1 MNRSYQPY
9 HMFVSDI
16 DGTLIG
22 PDGVVSEANRAA
34 IQELRNRGIPVV
46 LATGRTWG
54 GTADLWEELGLDEPV
69 ILCNGAQVYDPRT
82 GRMLWDRRLSREE
95 MQAAEQLL
103 RDQPVHVYAVVSDR
117 KVLVHHPR
125 GTGSFTAFNGDR
137 YVPVEDVFAELDRTG
152 VRPIKLFVLAE
163 PALVPSLVAMLRTEG
178 RLNAVQSE
186 SYAFDVVPHQV
197 SKAEALD
204 ALLGHRSL
212 SPQRV
217 VAVGNAPNDIDMLR
231 YVGLGVAVGDA
242 HPDVLAVADHV
253 TAPCAEDGVARA
265 VASVFAVPLPGTHRS
280 IA

>member
-9 HMFVSDI
+9 RMFVSDI

-22 PDGVVSEANRAA
+22 PDGVVSEMNRAA
-34 IQELRNRGIPVV
+34 IQALRSRGIPVV

-54 GTADLWEELGLDEPV
+54 GTVDLLEDLGLDDPV

-82 GRMLWDRRLSREE
+82 GRMLWDRRLSRAEV
-95 MQAAEQLL
+95 QAVERLL
-103 RDQPVHVYAVVSDR
+103 RDQPVQVYAVVSER
-117 KVLVHHPR
+117 KVLVHRPR
-125 GTGSFTAFNGDR
+125 GAGSFTAFNGDR
-137 YVPVEDVFAELDRTG
+137 YVPVDDVFAELDRTD
-152 VRPIKLFVLAE
+152 VLPVKFFVLAE
-163 PALVPSLVAMLRTEG
+163 PALVPVLVARLRTEG
-178 RLNAVQSE
+178 KLNAVQSE
-186 SYAFDVVPHQV
+186 SYAFDVVPQEV
-197 SKAEALD
+197 SKAQALD
-204 ALLGHRSL
+204 ALLGHRAL

-253 TAPCAEDGVARA
+253 TAPCAQDGVAHA
-265 VASVFAVPLPGTHRS
+265 VASVFAVPLPTANRS